1 MTDKNTTPEPEAK
14 HENIEVPAQV
24 LYGVSIFQCDDD
36 HPIVHV
42 TGEPDL
48 GQLQRILVVA
58 LANMQADI
66 IATKVVQKIEASKSR
81 IIRPGG

>member
-81 IIRPGG
+81 IIQP